1 LQSGIPSLNG
11 NAEMAALVYYHLIGN
26 QESDMKQS
34 ACDKIVNIRSDGTT
48 LQGRLVLPAKAIG
61 VVVFAQGSGSL
72 RFSPRNNPAVGVLQQ
87 VRIGTLLMDLLTP
100 QEDVEYENRFDIE
113 LLTSRLLAAMSWLQT
128 APLTNNLMPGL
139 FGTSTGAAAA
149 LRVAAT
155 LGSNVAAVVLRGGR
169 PDLAGDDSL
178 RAITAPTLMIVGE
191 LDDIVLRLNEKAY
204 ALMAC
209 EKSLEIIP
217 RASHLFEEPGT
228 LEQMA
233 HNASA
238 WFEEKFLYSHGC

>member
-1 LQSGIPSLNG
+1 
-11 NAEMAALVYYHLIGN
+11 
-26 QESDMKQS
+26 MKQS
-34 ACDKIVNIRSDGTT
+34 ACDKIVNIRCDGIT

-61 VVVFAQGSGSL
+61 VVLFAHASGSL
-72 RFSPRNNPAVGVLQQ
+72 RFSPRNNPAVGVLQHG
-87 VRIGTLLMDLLTP
+87 RIGTLLIDLLTP

-113 LLTSRLLAAMSWLQT
+113 LLTTRLLAALRWLQT
-128 APLTNNLMPGL
+128 APPTTNLLAGL
-139 FGTSTGAAAA
+139 FGASTGAAAA
-149 LRVAAT
+149 IRVAAT
-155 LGSNVAAVVLRGGR
+155 LGSDVAALVLRGGR
-169 PDLAGDDSL
+169 PDLAGDDNL
-178 RAITAPTLMIVGE
+178 QGVTAPTLMIVGE

-204 ALMAC
+204 SLMAC

-238 WFEEKFLYSHGC
+238 WFEEKFLGNSRSR